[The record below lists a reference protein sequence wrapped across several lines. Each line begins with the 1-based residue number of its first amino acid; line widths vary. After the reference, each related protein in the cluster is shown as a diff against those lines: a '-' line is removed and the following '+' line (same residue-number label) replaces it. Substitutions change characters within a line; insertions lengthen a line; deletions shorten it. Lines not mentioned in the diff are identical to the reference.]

1 MSDAQTIVDCD
12 AKLNWRGASPQDDT
26 IRAGPTDDAA
36 SRSEYGGVFRIA
48 IVQKIATV
56 SKRPV
61 SLHGRIPRHL
71 LHLLRVRVIGD
82 PESWQRED
90 LHRQEAGAASTAR

>member
-12 AKLNWRGASPQDDT
+12 AKLNWRGASPQDNT

-36 SRSEYGGVFRIA
+36 SRPECGGVFRIA

-56 SKRPV
+56 SKRARTPTW
-61 SLHGRIPRHL
+61 SHSAPFAAPIARS
-71 LHLLRVRVIGD
+71 GD
-82 PESWQRED
+82 R
-90 LHRQEAGAASTAR
+90 